1 MLLSQGLRSGKYIG
15 MVCIPANFCCCF
27 CFGYVGLLST
37 ATEVSKSWQPWWR
50 AITKKWT
57 QVVWGCYK
65 HRVQTFVLWYCAT
78 KSVAFFWIFFPIL
91 FPRRGSITIGSCS
104 CIKTASASIDS
115 LGVKTFLLKSQ
126 NKKKAEKLKTRHRYG
141 FTHVIYRMRNRTPL
155 AAAAAA
161 QQIWIHSLKPV
172 GETSGSS
179 YNYSVPTITGFWFGS
194 SVTTWSG
201 WVGCCM
207 ASE

>member
-15 MVCIPANFCCCF
+15 MVCIPANFSCCL

-104 CIKTASASIDS
+104 CMKTAWASFDS

-126 NKKKAEKLKTRHRYG
+126 NKKGRKTENALQVRIHTRHLS
-141 FTHVIYRMRNRTPL
+141 H
-155 AAAAAA
+155 A
-161 QQIWIHSLKPV
+161 
-172 GETSGSS
+172 
-179 YNYSVPTITGFWFGS
+179 YSHTVSRCRCSTADMDS
-194 SVTTWSG
+194 
-201 WVGCCM
+201 
-207 ASE
+207 